1 MANVLS
7 PADVASAYRIVTSV
21 VPPVGLM
28 PEWENE
34 TRALLCSVHPEL
46 LDILAICAVSGGPAW
61 DRARSEVQRQR
72 EARSTLY
79 QWILELDKRLTQEP
93 SFVFPDPYSLLLWM
107 WTFQLFGAVRPQPGG
122 EWSKFFYR
130 GEERDFGNSRLT
142 PTMARTDP
150 SARGHRSTLSDTRYA
165 LAGNASVRAACTGT
179 LGLQFGDHL
188 LRCMSLSQALAIS
201 QHYGQSTPLLD
212 VTTNPEVAMYF
223 ATKRHESEVGV
234 VGFWRHSGRRDH
246 GENIALIMAPPGFE
260 RLHRQ
265 SGYFICVAPTT
276 SGVVP
281 FSTLRFRHC
290 PELEPVRPKWLASI
304 GGCEGSDDEILEDPW
319 NLSEVLAST
328 KIRSDPDALPQAP
341 QSRNSSAEDLDRLV
355 RIAVSTI
362 GSAAG
367 RLGVATRGRFM
378 EIQPALLYSLFRFA
392 PAHFLTFTKVIT
404 LFSRGPRMIS
414 LQPIAGKLMEVL
426 RGVASLELG
435 DISDNDNMM
444 DILMYLFTEEERQS
458 SAEVLP
464 WPVSAWYL

>member
-1 MANVLS
+1 M
-7 PADVASAYRIVTSV
+7 
-21 VPPVGLM
+21 
-28 PEWENE
+28 E
-34 TRALLCSVHPEL
+34 H
-46 LDILAICAVSGGPAW
+46 
-61 DRARSEVQRQR
+61 
-72 EARSTLY
+72 
-79 QWILELDKRLTQEP
+79 
-93 SFVFPDPYSLLLWM
+93 
-107 WTFQLFGAVRPQPGG
+107 
-122 EWSKFFYR
+122 
-130 GEERDFGNSRLT
+130 
-142 PTMARTDP
+142 
-150 SARGHRSTLSDTRYA
+150 
-165 LAGNASVRAACTGT
+165 
-179 LGLQFGDHL
+179 
-188 LRCMSLSQALAIS
+188 
-201 QHYGQSTPLLD
+201 
-212 VTTNPEVAMYF
+212 
-223 ATKRHESEVGV
+223 
-234 VGFWRHSGRRDH
+234 
-246 GENIALIMAPPGFE
+246 IALIMAPPGFE

-265 SGYFICVAPTT
+265 SGYFISVAPTT

-341 QSRNSSAEDLDRLV
+341 QSRNSRAEDLDRLV